1 MIAKFAGKL
10 LAQRARM
17 RIGII
22 GGAECVENEYR
33 RVVRD
38 TNHEL
43 EFHSGHMGSGGARSL
58 QTLVKRCDLVV
69 IVTDVNSHAA
79 VAKARRLARA
89 AGRSPVFARRFGV
102 RGLSALLEGATQQGL
117 PA

>member
-1 MIAKFAGKL
+1 
-10 LAQRARM
+10 M

-22 GGAECVENEYR
+22 GGAECVENEYQ

-38 TNHEL
+38 TDHQL

-89 AGRSPVFARRFGV
+89 ARRSPVFARRFGV
-102 RGLSALLEGATQQGL
+102 RGLSALIAGTAQSSL

>member
-1 MIAKFAGKL
+1 MIAQFAGRL
-10 LAQRARM
+10 LAERSRM

-22 GGAECVENEYR
+22 GGAECVENEYQ

-38 TNHEL
+38 TDHEL

-102 RGLSALLEGATQQGL
+102 HGLSALIAGTAQARL

>member
-1 MIAKFAGKL
+1 
-10 LAQRARM
+10 M

-22 GGAECVENEYR
+22 GGAECVESEYR
-33 RVVRD
+33 RFVRG
-38 TNHEL
+38 TAHEL

-58 QTLVKRCDLVV
+58 QTLMKRCDLVV

-89 AGRSPVFARRFGV
+89 TGRAPVFARRFGV
-102 RGLSALLEGATQQGL
+102 RGLSALIEGTAQPGL